1 VLVVVVMP
9 AYNAEKTLEK
19 TFHDLPSSLQSN
31 VILVDDASTDS
42 TVKIAQKLGMT
53 VIQHQSNLGYGGNQK
68 TCYRTALAAGADIVV
83 MLHPDYQYDA
93 RVCKIM
99 AELIQLGNCDIVLGS
114 RIRTRS
120 EALEGGM
127 PKWKYFL
134 NRISTFSENL
144 VLGQSVGDFHTGMRA
159 YSRDVLEKIPFEL
172 NSNDF
177 GFDQEFLIQAINLNF
192 KLGDIPV
199 PVRYFKEASSINLRR
214 SMSYGLVTVWTILKL
229 FCHKIGIKK
238 YLMFLPTTSHKIS
251 K

>member
-1 VLVVVVMP
+1 MP
-9 AYNAEKTLEK
+9 AYNAENTLEK
-19 TFHDLPSSLQSN
+19 TFYDLPSSLQSN

-42 TVKIAQKLGMT
+42 TVKIGQKLGIT

-114 RIRTRS
+114 RIRTRA

-127 PKWKYFL
+127 PKWKYIL

-144 VLGQSVGDFHTGMRA
+144 VLGQSVSDFHTGLRA
-159 YSRDVLEKIPFEL
+159 YSRNVLEKIPFEL

-192 KLGDIPV
+192 KIGDIPV
-199 PVRYFKEASSINLRR
+199 PVRYFKEASSINFRR
-214 SMSYGLVTVWTILKL
+214 SMSYGLVTVRTILKL

-238 YLMFLPTTSHKIS
+238 YLMFLPTTSQ
-251 K
+251 

>member
-1 VLVVVVMP
+1 MLVVVVMP
-9 AYNAEKTLEK
+9 AYNAENTLEK
-19 TFHDLPSSLQSN
+19 TFYDLPSSLQSN

-42 TVKIAQKLGMT
+42 TVKIGQKLGIT

-114 RIRTRS
+114 RIRTRA

-127 PKWKYFL
+127 PKWKYIL
-134 NRISTFSENL
+134 NRISTFIENL
-144 VLGQSVGDFHTGMRA
+144 VLGQSVSDFHTGLRA
-159 YSRDVLEKIPFEL
+159 YSRNVLEKIPFEL

-192 KLGDIPV
+192 KIGDIPV
-199 PVRYFKEASSINLRR
+199 PVRYFKEASSINFRR
-214 SMSYGLVTVWTILKL
+214 SMSYGLVTVRTILKL
-229 FCHKIGIKK
+229 FFHKIGIKK
-238 YLMFLPTTSHKIS
+238 YLMFLPTTSQ
-251 K
+251 

>member
-9 AYNAEKTLEK
+9 AYNAENTLEK
-19 TFHDLPSSLQSN
+19 TFYDLPSSLQSN

-42 TVKIAQKLGMT
+42 TVKIGQKLGIT

-114 RIRTRS
+114 RIRTRA

-127 PKWKYFL
+127 PKWKYIL
-134 NRISTFSENL
+134 NRISTFIENL
-144 VLGQSVGDFHTGMRA
+144 VLGQSVSDFHTGLRA
-159 YSRDVLEKIPFEL
+159 YSRNVLEKIPFEL

-192 KLGDIPV
+192 KIGDIPV
-199 PVRYFKEASSINLRR
+199 PVRYFKEASSINFRR
-214 SMSYGLVTVWTILKL
+214 SMSYGLVTVRTILKL
-229 FCHKIGIKK
+229 FFHKIGIKK
-238 YLMFLPTTSHKIS
+238 YLMFLPTTSQ
-251 K
+251 